1 VSTPELPSGA
11 QWTIRYGD
19 HEVVVVEVGGG
30 LRSWTRGGEPVLSG
44 YAPDEQCT
52 AGRGQLLMPW
62 PNRVADG
69 RYSFGGKDFQLALTE
84 PALHNAS
91 HGLVRWALWTLLE
104 HEPHRVTV
112 GYRLRPQQGW
122 AGCLDLEVTYELG
135 EAGLTVTPRAHNVGA
150 SAAPFGFGAHPY
162 LTAGED
168 HVDELELR
176 LPAGRRLLVDERL
189 LPTGLE
195 PVAGGPMDFREPRPV
210 GDTVLDTAF
219 TDLAVEEDG
228 RWNVVLTRPA
238 TGRTVTL
245 WAEADYR
252 WVQVFS
258 GDPFEPGLRRR
269 SGLAVEP
276 MTCPPDALATGTDLL
291 VLEPG
296 QQWSASWG
304 ITTG

>member
-1 VSTPELPSGA
+1 MSAHELPSGA
-11 QWTIRYGD
+11 QWTIRHGD
-19 HEVVVVEVGGG
+19 QEVVVVEVGGG
-30 LRSWTRGGEPVLSG
+30 LRTWTRSGEPVLSG
-44 YAPDEQCT
+44 YAPEQQCA

-69 RYSFGGKDFQLALTE
+69 RYSFAGKDFQLALTE

-104 HEPHRVTV
+104 HEPHRLTV
-112 GYRLRPQQGW
+112 GYRLHPQQGW
-122 AGCLDLEVTYELG
+122 AGCLDLEVGYELG
-135 EAGLTVTPRAHNVGA
+135 DAGLTVTPRARNVGA
-150 SAAPFGFGAHPY
+150 TAVPFGFGAHPY

-168 HVDELELR
+168 LVDELELR
-176 LPAGRRLLVDERL
+176 LRAARRLLVDERL

-195 PVAGGPMDFREPRPV
+195 PVADGPVDFSEGRPV

-219 TDLAVEEDG
+219 TDLAADEDG
-228 RWNVVLTRPA
+228 RWRVVLARPA
-238 TGRTVTL
+238 TGRSVTL
-245 WAEADYR
+245 WADPAYR

-258 GDPFEPGLRRR
+258 GDTLAAGLRRR

-276 MTCPPDALATGTDLL
+276 MTCPPNALATGTDLI

-296 QQWSASWG
+296 QEWTASWG
-304 ITTG
+304 ITTS